1 MGVVV
6 YVGVVGW
13 VLCCVDPTH
22 HHNHKSK
29 PKPLPTHTGNVV
41 EQLVDY
47 PLPAPPAAVDAA
59 GGFNY
64 PNSNGFQ
71 YEAAAV
77 QRCIARG
84 LGECPQYTAEESLA
98 VARIM
103 DEVRTQLGV
112 KSVDEA

>member
-1 MGVVV
+1 M
-6 YVGVVGW
+6 
-13 VLCCVDPTH
+13 
-22 HHNHKSK
+22 
-29 PKPLPTHTGNVV
+29 

-47 PLPAPPAAVDAA
+47 PLPPHPASVDTS

-84 LGECPQYTAEESLA
+84 WRECPQYPAEESL
-98 VARIM
+98 VVTRIM
-103 DEVRTQLGV
+103 DEVRRQLGV

>member
-1 MGVVV
+1 MGHHIHTHARMHMS
-6 YVGVVGW
+6 
-13 VLCCVDPTH
+13 LTTPSLPQPNQPT
-22 HHNHKSK
+22 NQQ
-29 PKPLPTHTGNVV
+29 PLKRPGNVV

-47 PLPAPPAAVDAA
+47 PLPPPPSAVATA

-84 LGECPQYTAEESLA
+84 LPECPQYTAEESLV

-103 DEVRTQLGV
+103 DEVRAQLGV
-112 KSVDEA
+112 KSVDE